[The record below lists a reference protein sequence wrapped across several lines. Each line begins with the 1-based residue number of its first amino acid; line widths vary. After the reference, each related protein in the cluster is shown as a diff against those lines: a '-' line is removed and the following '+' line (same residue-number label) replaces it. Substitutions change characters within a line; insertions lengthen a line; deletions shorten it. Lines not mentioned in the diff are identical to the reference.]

1 METSSAANPPH
12 LIDSD
17 KKIVILPELVGNSR
31 VISLDLNQEVIIGC
45 VGPSNSIRVTGNQL
59 ANAVCLSNS
68 NLLVDGS
75 AEYTFGQLGC
85 LTQNKEILVEN
96 GTCGDNLYGTTIK
109 IGWQAGPDFIPLY
122 DTCHD
127 QTAELNY
134 SSINYIYGSSAAAAD
149 KSNIR

>member
-1 METSSAANPPH
+1 MDTSSAANPPH
-12 LIDSD
+12 LIDNE

-45 VGPSNSIRVTGNQL
+45 VGPSNSIRATGNQL

-85 LTQNKEILVEN
+85 F
-96 GTCGDNLYGTTIK
+96 GM
-109 IGWQAGPDFIPLY
+109 F
-122 DTCHD
+122 
-127 QTAELNY
+127 
-134 SSINYIYGSSAAAAD
+134 
-149 KSNIR
+149 